1 MITHLTKSGLSL
13 SLYEELA
20 TVTDPAVLGGH
31 PPASGPSLP
40 PVVVGTGTAADDED
54 ETGPP
59 PPEDCDDVTEADEEL
74 LSS

>member
-13 SLYEELA
+13 SLYDELA
-20 TVTDPAVLGGH
+20 TVTDPAALGGH
-31 PPASGPSLP
+31 PPASGPSPP

-54 ETGPP
+54 GP